1 MKEVYTLGSGDHV
14 RITYGAIVQ
23 TFSSRVLIPP
33 TLVYYIQLK
42 GTGHFDLHPSH
53 GGKSRDG
60 EILDY
65 LNIYYEFIYAVLE
78 G

>member
-1 MKEVYTLGSGDHV
+1 MLGSGHHV
-14 RITYGAIVQ
+14 RITYDAIVK
-23 TFSSRVLIPP
+23 TFFSHVLIPP
-33 TLVYYIQLK
+33 TLLYYIQLK
-42 GTGHFDLHPSH
+42 GTAHSDLHPSH

-65 LNIYYEFIYAVLE
+65 LNIYYEFIYAALE